1 MEKENLRLALVEV
14 GTLVTNKL
22 KGLASGQGFNASG
35 NLDKSFRYE
44 STVNELKLFAA
55 KYAGALSEGISTG
68 KGKGGFEEM
77 QKSII
82 KWAKTK
88 GIRPVFRSY
97 VKDANGGYKSTGR
110 FRKIYESSW
119 KSLGYVLARSIRRRG
134 ISERFN
140 YKGSGFIKTV
150 KEQTEKDITNI
161 ITEAYKKDLLIELNK
176 RTK

>member
-1 MEKENLRLALVEV
+1 MEKENLRLALIEV
-14 GTLVTNKL
+14 GTLVTSKL
-22 KGLASGQGFNASG
+22 KGLASSQGFNASG

-88 GIRPVFRSY
+88 GIRPQIRD
-97 VKDANGGYKSTGR
+97 KQGR
-110 FRKIYESSW
+110 FTKVTDRTW
-119 KSLGYVLARSIRRRG
+119 KSLGFVLARSIRTRG
-134 ISERFN
+134 ISKRFG